1 MGAQRLLLLATSNP
15 HKIEEFQAILAPAPY
30 TLVSPRDL
38 GLDVR
43 VEETGTTFHENAVLK
58 AIAYAEAAGIL
69 ALADDSGL
77 EIDALGG
84 EPGVWSARFAGEA
97 TPYSERFRLL
107 LERLSDVPEDRR
119 TARYRCVIAM
129 AEPAPRGLYDVVQG
143 TLEGT
148 IASTP
153 AGMGGFGYD
162 PIFYVPE
169 LGRTVAQMPAEE
181 KHLISHRGKAGAA
194 AAMSLAR
201 LQARSVRHQ

>member
-1 MGAQRLLLLATSNP
+1 MGAQHLVLLATSNP
-15 HKIEEFQAILAPAPY
+15 HKIEEFHAILAPAPY

-43 VEETGTTFHENAVLK
+43 VRETGTTFHENAVLK
-58 AIAYAEAAGIL
+58 AIAYAEAAGML

-77 EIDALGG
+77 EIDALNG

-97 TPYSERFRLL
+97 TPYTERFRLL

-129 AEPAPRGLYDVVQG
+129 AESAPRGLYDVVQG
-143 TLEGT
+143 TLEGM
-148 IASTP
+148 IASAP
-153 AGMGGFGYD
+153 AGTGGFGYD
-162 PIFYVPE
+162 PIFYVPQF
-169 LGRTVAQMPAEE
+169 GCTVAQMPAEK

-201 LQARSVRHQ
+201 LEAR

>member
-1 MGAQRLLLLATSNP
+1 MGAQHLLLLATSNP
-15 HKIEEFQAILAPAPY
+15 HKIEEFHAILAPAPY
-30 TLVSPRDL
+30 TLVSPRDF

-58 AIAYAEAAGIL
+58 AIAYAEAAGML

-77 EIDALGG
+77 EIDALNG

-97 TPYSERFRLL
+97 TPYTERFRLL

-129 AEPAPRGLYDVVQG
+129 AESAPRGLYDVVQG
-143 TLEGT
+143 TLEGM

-153 AGMGGFGYD
+153 AGTGGFGYD
-162 PIFYVPE
+162 PIFYVRQF
-169 LGRTVAQMPAEE
+169 GCTVAQMPAEK

-201 LQARSVRHQ
+201 LEAR

>member
-1 MGAQRLLLLATSNP
+1 MGAQHLLLLATSNP
-15 HKIEEFQAILAPAPY
+15 HKIEEFHAILAPAPY

-43 VEETGTTFHENAVLK
+43 VEETGTTFHDNAVLK
-58 AIAYAEAAGIL
+58 AIAYAEAAGML

-77 EIDALGG
+77 EIDALNG

-97 TPYSERFRLL
+97 TSYTERFRLL

-129 AEPAPRGLYDVVQG
+129 AEPGPRGLYDVVQG
-143 TLEGT
+143 TLEGM
-148 IASTP
+148 IASIP
-153 AGMGGFGYD
+153 AGTGGFGYD

-169 LGRTVAQMPAEE
+169 FGCTVAQMPAEK

-201 LQARSVRHQ
+201 LETR

>member
-1 MGAQRLLLLATSNP
+1 MGAQHLLLLATSNT
-15 HKIEEFQAILAPAPY
+15 HKIEEFHAILAPAPY
-30 TLVSPRDL
+30 TLVGPRDL

-58 AIAYAEAAGIL
+58 AIAYAEAAGML

-129 AEPAPRGLYDVVQG
+129 AEPAPGGLYDVVQG
-143 TLEGT
+143 TLEGM

-153 AGMGGFGYD
+153 AGTGGFGYD
-162 PIFYVPE
+162 PIFFVPE
-169 LGRTVAQMPAEE
+169 FGCTVAQMPAEE
-181 KHLISHRGKAGAA
+181 KHLISHRGKAGSA

-201 LQARSVRHQ
+201 LQERIIRHQ